1 MPMKEI
7 TVAADCD
14 NLDKVTAM
22 LEEYLDN
29 AGAPVSAA
37 MKISVALE
45 EMFVNVAHYAY
56 TDTDVPEEDRTVT
69 VRFED
74 VQVNGSA
81 GIKITLSDHGKPY
94 DPLAKEDPDTT
105 LSADVRPIGGLGI
118 FMVKKSMDNVSYDNI
133 DGFNTFSM
141 EKAF

>member
-1 MPMKEI
+1 MKEL
-7 TVAADCD
+7 TLDAKTE
-14 NLDKVTAM
+14 NLDRVTGF
-22 LEEYLDN
+22 LEEFLEHTS
-29 AGAPVSAA
+29 VSVGMS

-56 TDTDVPEEDRTVT
+56 ANTDVPEEERKVT
-69 VRFED
+69 VRLED
-74 VQVNGSA
+74 VTVGGA
-81 GIKITLSDHGKPY
+81 DGIKITLTDRGKPY

-118 FMVKKSMDNVSYDNI
+118 YMVKQSMDRVSYENT
-133 DGFNTFSM
+133 DGYNVFSM